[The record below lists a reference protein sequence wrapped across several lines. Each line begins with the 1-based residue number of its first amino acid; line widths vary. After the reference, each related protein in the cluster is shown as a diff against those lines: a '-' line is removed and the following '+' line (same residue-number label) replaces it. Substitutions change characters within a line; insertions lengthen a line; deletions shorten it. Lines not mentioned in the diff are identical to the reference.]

1 MGLELSSPPATV
13 CLDNLGAIESDTL
26 EWVDGNKHDST
37 ICVDA
42 VLRISVA
49 DGVEDCI
56 RVSESDGE
64 HAKGADAYRRVR

>member
-26 EWVDGNKHDST
+26 EWVDGNKHNST

-49 DGVEDCI
+49 DGVEDCN
-56 RVSESDGE
+56 RTPESGYD